1 MFDFLIYSIQNINL
15 FIPSI
20 EEFGAFIGLILFI
33 IISILIGTNFS
44 HNNNLISIN
53 FFVGYGFIYFLT
65 VAAYVIFSIEVRLV
79 YFFILFSVLFFSL
92 FNLKTMKSK
101 VKNILL
107 ELKLLKPILLATI
120 PLFLY
125 LFNSKGIGWDVFSHW
140 LPLANAL
147 DQSSEFLL
155 RGHATNYPFASSI
168 VLVYSSILF
177 DGVSENVSALFSI
190 IQLIFVF
197 EIMFYI
203 FKKQN
208 LIKDNISHKLILL
221 LLILF
226 TPIHMNKFVYSSYVD
241 FDIAVAIFVFTF
253 LLYQIIKDINNNKLI
268 LQISL
273 VGCLVIGLKNTG
285 IVLIF
290 FSLISFLIISSF
302 QNFKTTIKKYFF
314 PMLYFSI
321 PVFLCWMIWQYL
333 LISNSMTE
341 KFIVYDHLRFELIDS
356 FFDSVFFQIN
366 ERKFFYYSSFIIIF
380 LSFFR
385 KKLFKSNELM
395 LFFIP
400 FYSIFFIQWFIFLI
414 ITYIFHFNP
423 GILENATS
431 FWRYNFHISII
442 LLLIFSYFVFLI
454 IKRFSFVEKK
464 IIINFIAVI
473 IVIIPLVFLSKFRRD
488 LEPKYLTINDFK
500 NLKNEVSK
508 ALVVS
513 EDSSYNAVRLNY
525 YLNNDYRKSIVDYI
539 EISDKNKNYDIQ
551 KFNNNNMY
559 ELIIIIDQTNL
570 LNFKKKI

>member
-79 YFFILFSVLFFSL
+79 YFFILFSVLLFSL

-168 VLVYSSILF
+168 VLVYSSIFF

-221 LLILF
+221 LL
-226 TPIHMNKFVYSSYVD
+226 NK
-241 FDIAVAIFVFTF
+241 
-253 LLYQIIKDINNNKLI
+253 
-268 LQISL
+268 
-273 VGCLVIGLKNTG
+273 
-285 IVLIF
+285 
-290 FSLISFLIISSF
+290 
-302 QNFKTTIKKYFF
+302 
-314 PMLYFSI
+314 
-321 PVFLCWMIWQYL
+321 
-333 LISNSMTE
+333 
-341 KFIVYDHLRFELIDS
+341 R
-356 FFDSVFFQIN
+356 
-366 ERKFFYYSSFIIIF
+366 
-380 LSFFR
+380 
-385 KKLFKSNELM
+385 
-395 LFFIP
+395 
-400 FYSIFFIQWFIFLI
+400 
-414 ITYIFHFNP
+414 
-423 GILENATS
+423 
-431 FWRYNFHISII
+431 
-442 LLLIFSYFVFLI
+442 
-454 IKRFSFVEKK
+454 
-464 IIINFIAVI
+464 
-473 IVIIPLVFLSKFRRD
+473 
-488 LEPKYLTINDFK
+488 
-500 NLKNEVSK
+500 
-508 ALVVS
+508 
-513 EDSSYNAVRLNY
+513 
-525 YLNNDYRKSIVDYI
+525 
-539 EISDKNKNYDIQ
+539 
-551 KFNNNNMY
+551 
-559 ELIIIIDQTNL
+559 
-570 LNFKKKI
+570 